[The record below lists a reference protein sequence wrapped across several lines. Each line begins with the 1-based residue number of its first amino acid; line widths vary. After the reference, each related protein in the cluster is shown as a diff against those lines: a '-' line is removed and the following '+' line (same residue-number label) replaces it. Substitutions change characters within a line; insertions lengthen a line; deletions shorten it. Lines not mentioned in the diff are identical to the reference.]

1 MKIGHLADFI
11 CPSWFWVKLPLSLLV
26 NISNLD
32 SSSSSVPQVLVRWPI
47 QIEELRSDFG
57 DDSLLDTTGHYW
69 TLLDTAGHYRTL
81 LDTTGHY
88 WTLLDT
94 IGHFRTL
101 LDTTGHHQL
110 TTGEHFLSFPH
121 RIQLAGFR
129 NGDVP

>member
-1 MKIGHLADFI
+1 MKVL
-11 CPSWFWVKLPLSLLV
+11 LSLVV